1 MHGYDVVTSDDQKI
15 GTVMDVRDDCLIVEH
30 GHVFKGQ
37 HAIPKTFVHVDDT
50 EHVVR
55 ATVTKDVFSN
65 SPKLSGDWDCD
76 EINRYYGLTTDDFVT
91 DPDPEGMETTTNADT
106 TRERVA
112 IREGLSDREEMPKVR
127 ERQANALDPAGDT
140 ANLSSKH

>member
-30 GHVFKGQ
+30 GHVLKGQ

-55 ATVTKDVFSN
+55 ATITKDVFEG
-65 SPKLSGDWDCD
+65 SPKLSGDWDPH

-91 DPDPEGMETTTNADT
+91 DPDPEGMETTTDADNV
-106 TRERVA
+106 RERVA
-112 IREGLSDREEMPKVR
+112 IREGVSAADELPKVR
-127 ERQANALDPAGDT
+127 ERQANALDPAGNT